1 ANKFHTSIDLIR
13 QVNNINGNQIRAGKY
28 LLIPVAAKSL
38 DSYILS
44 QEQRI
49 AKKQAKPQQGIKIT
63 HTVVSGD
70 NLWDIGQR
78 YKVSSGNIAKWNGFA
93 PRDTLKLG
101 QKLVIWQ
108 KPSSSSKLA
117 KADSG
122 IEQAIMRNITYKVR
136 RGDSF
141 ARIADKFNVRIS
153 DIERW
158 NSLSRNK
165 YLQPGQRLRLSVD
178 VTNNI

>member
-1 ANKFHTSIDLIR
+1 MTSR
-13 QVNNINGNQIRAGKY
+13 
-28 LLIPVAAKSL
+28 
-38 DSYILS
+38 
-44 QEQRI
+44 
-49 AKKQAKPQQGIKIT
+49 
-63 HTVVSGD
+63 
-70 NLWDIGQR
+70 
-78 YKVSSGNIAKWNGFA
+78 NIAKWNGFA

-108 KPSSSSKLA
+108 KPATSNKRATTA
-117 KADSG
+117 KATAG
-122 IEQAIMRNITYKVR
+122 VEQAIMRNITYKVR

-165 YLQPGQRLRLSVD
+165 YLQPGQRLKLSVD